1 MNKKNSNKKK
11 TQLLMHNAFHTNCF
25 SVSLKK
31 KTKKKKNRRKRN
43 EKQSKKKKKK
53 RKKIIIVSHL
63 LFLIFI
69 YDRHDK
75 HTDYN

>member
-1 MNKKNSNKKK
+1 MEEKNIH
-11 TQLLMHNAFHTNCF
+11 QLLMHNAFHTNCF
-25 SVSLKK
+25 AVSLKK
-31 KTKKKKNRRKRN
+31 KKKIKNETRN
-43 EKQSKKKKKK
+43 NPKKKKKK